1 MMSTQAGCGFRSVMR
16 NEGAVSLRCLSIALL
31 LLTSA
36 PALAAEVTGYVES
49 RTQYSRSRV
58 HGLLPTDAQ
67 PEIQQLL
74 EFNLQPRH
82 EYRPG
87 GFVAADLSFF
97 LQAAWRYRG
106 LDAEGQEVAVPV
118 RESSAARPFVSLSEL
133 YLSHEVVPALHL
145 LAGKKRILWG
155 TGWAYNPTDL
165 LNPPKDPTDPSSQR
179 VGAYMLRV
187 EVPLEKYTFSFVA
200 SPAVLEQ
207 ESGLPRA
214 LLVYPEW
221 RSLDNEAHYLLA
233 ARAYALVANADL
245 NLMLFHSNLYAD
257 DFEDKTRLGFSFSR
271 YFFDDYEL
279 HLEALVGRG
288 SARSYSTPGCL
299 DTGEAAVACFERGDP
314 LISQRRLDEKRL
326 RPHILVGTRYQ
337 FSDESLLSAE
347 YLYQADGLKRSEFQ
361 DVVNGLSLLSVAHE
375 LGLDTS
381 RVLQQLLGA
390 TSEGL
395 PQRFRFVPISRHYA
409 FFTFQK
415 PKIRDDFTV
424 SASLIAN
431 LSDLS
436 GLLAPSVSW
445 SATEWMTLALSG
457 FVPFSGPASLAA
469 TVPATGEHV
478 SEFEL
483 VPSSYRVLLQ
493 ARLFY

>member
-1 MMSTQAGCGFRSVMR
+1 MR
-16 NEGAVSLRCLSIALL
+16 LLSSIVVLL
-31 LLTSA
+31 AAA

-49 RTQYSRSRV
+49 RTQYQRSRV
-58 HGLLPTDAQ
+58 HGLLPTNDQ

-74 EFNLQPRH
+74 ELNTQPRH

-97 LQAAWRYRG
+97 LQGAWRYRG
-106 LDAEGQEVAVPV
+106 LDADGREVGVPV
-118 RESSAARPFVSLSEL
+118 REASAARPFVSLSEL

-155 TGWAYNPTDL
+155 SGWAYNPTDL

-179 VGAYMLRV
+179 VGAYMVRV
-187 EVPLEKYTFSFVA
+187 EVPLEKYTFTFVA

-207 ESGLPRA
+207 ESGLPRS
-214 LLVYPEW
+214 LLVYPDW
-221 RSLDNEAHYLLA
+221 DRRDREAHYLLA

-245 NLMLFHSNLYAD
+245 NLMLFQSNLYGDA
-257 DFEDKTRLGFSFSR
+257 FEDKTRLGFSFSR

-288 SARSYSTPGCL
+288 SARSYPTPGCL
-299 DTGEAAVACFERGDP
+299 DDAPAAAACFLEGKP
-314 LISQRRLDEKRL
+314 LISTRRLDEKRL

-337 FSDESLLSAE
+337 FTDESLLSVE

-361 DVVNGLSLLSVAHE
+361 SVVNGLSLLSTASE
-375 LGLDTS
+375 LGFDTS
-381 RVLQQLLGA
+381 QVLGQLLGGTEA
-390 TSEGL
+390 GL
-395 PQRFRFVPISRHYA
+395 PLRFRFVPISRHYA
-409 FFTFQK
+409 FVTFQK

-431 LSDLS
+431 LGDLS
-436 GLLAPSVSW
+436 GMLAPSVAW
-445 SATEWMTLALSG
+445 STTEWLTLTLSG
-457 FVPFSGPASLAA
+457 FVPFSGPSSLAA
-469 TVPATGEHV
+469 TVPSTGEHI

-483 VPSSYRVLLQ
+483 PPSSYRVLLQ

>member
-1 MMSTQAGCGFRSVMR
+1 MMSAQVGCGSRSVMG
-16 NEGAVSLRCLSIALL
+16 NEMAVSLRSWNIALL
-31 LLTSA
+31 LLTAA

-58 HGLLPTDAQ
+58 HGLLPTDTQ
-67 PEIQQLL
+67 PEVLQLL

-97 LQAAWRYRG
+97 LQASWRYRG

-118 RESSAARPFVSLSEL
+118 REASAARPFFSLSEL

-214 LLVYPEW
+214 LLIYPEW

-245 NLMLFHSNLYAD
+245 NLMLFHSNLYSD

-299 DTGEAAVACFERGDP
+299 DSGEAAVACVQRGDP

-326 RPHILVGTRYQ
+326 RPHILIGTRYQ

-375 LGLDTS
+375 FGLDTS

-409 FFTFQK
+409 FVTFQK

-424 SASLIAN
+424 SAALIAN

-436 GLLAPSVSW
+436 GLLAPTVAW
-445 SATEWMTLALSG
+445 STTEWMTLALSG
-457 FVPFSGPASLAA
+457 FVPFAGPSSLAA
-469 TVPATGEHV
+469 TVHATGEHV

-483 VPSSYRVLLQ
+483 LPSSYRVLLQ

>member
-1 MMSTQAGCGFRSVMR
+1 MRSL
-16 NEGAVSLRCLSIALL
+16 NIALL
-31 LLTSA
+31 LFTSA
-36 PALAAEVTGYVES
+36 PALGAEVTGYVES
-49 RTQYSRSRV
+49 RTQYTRSRV
-58 HGLLPTDAQ
+58 HGLLPTDTQ
-67 PEIQQLL
+67 PEVQQLL
-74 EFNLQPRH
+74 ELNTQPRH

-97 LQAAWRYRG
+97 LQGAWRYRG
-106 LDAEGQEVAVPV
+106 LDAEGQEVAAPV
-118 RESSAARPFVSLSEL
+118 REVSAARPFISFSEL
-133 YLSHEVVPALHL
+133 YVSHEVVPALHL

-245 NLMLFHSNLYAD
+245 NLMLFHSNLYSD

-288 SARSYSTPGCL
+288 SARSYPTLGCL
-299 DTGEAAVACFERGDP
+299 ESSEAALACFQRGDP

-361 DVVNGLSLLSVAHE
+361 EVVNGLSLLSVADEH
-375 LGLDTS
+375 GLDTS
-381 RVLQQLLGA
+381 RVLQQLLGE

-395 PQRFRFVPISRHYA
+395 PQRFRFIPVSRHYA
-409 FFTFQK
+409 FLTFQK

-424 SASLIAN
+424 SAALIAN
-431 LSDLS
+431 LGDLS
-436 GLLAPSVSW
+436 GLLAPSVAW
-445 SATEWMTLALSG
+445 SATEWMTLTLSG

>member
-1 MMSTQAGCGFRSVMR
+1 MR
-16 NEGAVSLRCLSIALL
+16 FPGLLLL
-31 LLTSA
+31 LLTCA
-36 PALAAEVTGYVES
+36 PALGAEVTGYVES

-58 HGLLPTDAQ
+58 HGLLPTDTQ
-67 PEIQQLL
+67 PEVQQLL
-74 EFNLQPRH
+74 ELNVQPRH
-82 EYRPG
+82 EYKPG
-87 GFVAADLSFF
+87 GFVAADLSLF
-97 LQAAWRYRG
+97 LQGAWRYRG

-118 RESSAARPFVSLSEL
+118 REASAARPFVSLSEL

-207 ESGLPRA
+207 ESGLPRSI
-214 LLVYPEW
+214 LVYPEW
-221 RSLDNEAHYLLA
+221 RALDNEAHYLLA

-288 SARSYSTPGCL
+288 SARNYPAPGCL
-299 DTGEAAVACFERGDP
+299 DSPEAAVDCFQRGEP

-326 RPHILVGTRYQ
+326 RPRLLVGTRYQ

-361 DVVNGLSLLSVAHE
+361 DVVNGLSLLSMARE

-381 RVLQQLLGA
+381 RLMQQLLGGA
-390 TSEGL
+390 GEGL
-395 PQRFRFVPISRHYA
+395 PQRFRFVPLSRHYA
-409 FFTFQK
+409 FLTFQK

-424 SASLIAN
+424 SAALIAN
-431 LSDLS
+431 LGDLS
-436 GLLAPSVSW
+436 SLLAPSVAW
-445 SATEWMTLALSG
+445 SATEWMTLTLSG
-457 FVPFSGPASLAA
+457 FVPISGPSSLAA

-483 VPSSYRVLLQ
+483 VPTSYRVLLQ

>member
-1 MMSTQAGCGFRSVMR
+1 MTSTQDGCGSPSKTAPELPVLVRPLLTF
-16 NEGAVSLRCLSIALL
+16 LL
-31 LLTSA
+31 LAAA
-36 PALAAEVTGYVES
+36 PTLAAEVTGYVES

-67 PEIQQLL
+67 PEVQQLL
-74 EFNLQPRH
+74 ELNVQPRQ

-87 GFVAADLSFF
+87 GFVAADLSLF
-97 LQAAWRYRG
+97 LQGAWRYRG
-106 LDAEGQEVAVPV
+106 LNEEGQEVGVPV

-187 EVPLEKYTFSFVA
+187 EVPLEKYTFSLVA

-214 LLVYPEW
+214 LLIYPEW
-221 RSLDNEAHYLLA
+221 NARDHEAHYLVA

-245 NLMLFHSNLYAD
+245 NLMLFHSNLYGDA
-257 DFEDKTRLGFSFSR
+257 FEDKTRLGLSFSR
-271 YFFDDYEL
+271 YFFEDYEL

-288 SARSYSTPGCL
+288 SARSYPAPGCL
-299 DTGEAAVACFERGDP
+299 DSREAAVDCFRRGEQ

-337 FSDESLLSAE
+337 FPDESLLSAE

-361 DVVNGLSLLSVAHE
+361 DVVNGLSLLPVARE
-375 LGLDTS
+375 LGLDTG
-381 RVLQQLLGA
+381 RVQQQLLGG
-390 TSEGL
+390 TDEGL
-395 PQRFRFVPISRHYA
+395 PQRFRFVPLARHYA
-409 FFTFQK
+409 FLTFQK

-431 LSDLS
+431 LRDLS
-436 GLLAPSVSW
+436 GLLAPSVAW
-445 SATEWMTLALSG
+445 SATEWMTLTLSG
-457 FVPFSGPASLAA
+457 FVPFSGPSSLAA

-483 VPSSYRVLLQ
+483 GPSSFRVLLQ

>member
-1 MMSTQAGCGFRSVMR
+1 MY
-16 NEGAVSLRCLSIALL
+16 LL
-31 LLTSA
+31 GVLFLVLAAA

-67 PEIQQLL
+67 PEVQQIL
-74 EFNLQPRH
+74 ELNAQPRH

-87 GFVAADLSFF
+87 GFVAADLSLF
-97 LQAAWRYRG
+97 LQGAWRYRG
-106 LDAEGQEVAVPV
+106 LDTEGQEVGVPV
-118 RESSAARPFVSLSEL
+118 REASAARPFVSLSEL
-133 YLSHEVVPALHL
+133 YVSHEVVPALHL

-165 LNPPKDPTDPSSQR
+165 LNPPKDPTDPTSQR

-187 EVPLEKYTFSFVA
+187 EVPLEKFTFSLVA

-221 RSLDNEAHYLLA
+221 NALDHEAHYLLA

-245 NLMLFHSNLYAD
+245 NLMLFHSNLYRD
-257 DFEDKTRLGFSFSR
+257 DFEDKTQLGFSFSR

-279 HLEALVGRG
+279 HVEALVGRG
-288 SARSYSTPGCL
+288 SARSYPTPGCL
-299 DTGEAAVACFERGDP
+299 DSGEAAVDCFRRGEP
-314 LISQRRLDEKRL
+314 LISQRRLEEKRL
-326 RPHILVGTRYQ
+326 RPRILVGTRYQ

-361 DVVNGLSLLSVAHE
+361 DVVSGLSLLSVARE
-375 LGLDTS
+375 LGLDTEQ
-381 RVLQQLLGA
+381 VLEQLLGGTEA
-390 TSEGL
+390 GL
-395 PQRFRFVPISRHYA
+395 SQRFRFVPISRHYA
-409 FFTFQK
+409 FLTFQK

-431 LSDLS
+431 LRDLS
-436 GLLAPSVSW
+436 GLLAPSVAW
-445 SATEWMTLALSG
+445 STTEWMTLTLSG
-457 FVPFSGPASLAA
+457 FVPFSGPSSLAA

-483 VPSSYRVLLQ
+483 IPSSYRVLLQ

>member
-1 MMSTQAGCGFRSVMR
+1 MRS
-16 NEGAVSLRCLSIALL
+16 LTLPL
-31 LLTSA
+31 LLTSV

-58 HGLLPTDAQ
+58 RGLLPTDAQ
-67 PEIQQLL
+67 PEVQQLL
-74 EFNLQPRH
+74 ELNAQPRH

-87 GFVAADLSFF
+87 GFVAADLSLF
-97 LQAAWRYRG
+97 LQGAWRYRG
-106 LDAEGQEVAVPV
+106 LDEQGQEVGVPV
-118 RESSAARPFVSLSEL
+118 REASAARPFVSLSEL

-221 RSLDNEAHYLLA
+221 RSLDREAHYLLA

-245 NLMLFHSNLYAD
+245 NLMLFHSNLYGD

-271 YFFDDYEL
+271 YFFDVYEL

-288 SARSYSTPGCL
+288 SARNYPTPGCL
-299 DTGEAAVACFERGDP
+299 DSPEAAVDCFQRGAP
-314 LISQRRLDEKRL
+314 LIAQRRLDEQRL
-326 RPHILVGTRYQ
+326 RPRILVGTRYQ

-361 DVVNGLSLLSVAHE
+361 DVVNGLSLLSVAR
-375 LGLDTS
+375 LRSGTRSARRAAASSRCSPTS
-381 RVLQQLLGA
+381 CGGRAAVTGSRRCVSGSARGSPRSSSASRSSGSGAGREAGLGA
-390 TSEGL
+390 PSPGWIGTL
-395 PQRFRFVPISRHYA
+395 VRC
-409 FFTFQK
+409 
-415 PKIRDDFTV
+415 
-424 SASLIAN
+424 SAHWAGRNGIL
-431 LSDLS
+431 
-436 GLLAPSVSW
+436 GR
-445 SATEWMTLALSG
+445 SAA
-457 FVPFSGPASLAA
+457 AA
-469 TVPATGEHV
+469 TLDAGRRSGQMCRRRHKCPGSRPADPT
-478 SEFEL
+478 
-483 VPSSYRVLLQ
+483 
-493 ARLFY
+493 

>member
-1 MMSTQAGCGFRSVMR
+1 MR
-16 NEGAVSLRCLSIALL
+16 LLCATLVLLAAV
-31 LLTSA
+31 

-49 RTQYSRSRV
+49 RTQYQRSRV

-67 PEIQQLL
+67 PEVQQLL
-74 EFNLQPRH
+74 ELNTQPRH

-87 GFVAADLSFF
+87 GFVAADLSLF
-97 LQAAWRYRG
+97 LQGTWRYRG
-106 LDAEGQEVAVPV
+106 LAADGHEVAVPV
-118 RESSAARPFVSLSEL
+118 REASAARPFVSLSEL
-133 YLSHEVVPALHL
+133 YVSHEVMPALHL

-155 TGWAYNPTDL
+155 SGWAYNPTDL

-187 EVPLEKYTFSFVA
+187 EVPLEKYTFSLVA

-207 ESGLPRA
+207 DSGLPRA
-214 LLVYPEW
+214 LLVYPGWNRRDRE
-221 RSLDNEAHYLLA
+221 LHYLVA

-245 NLMLFHSNLYAD
+245 NLMLFQSNLYGDA
-257 DFEDKTRLGFSFSR
+257 FEDKTRLGFSFSR
-271 YFFDDYEL
+271 YFFDVYEL
-279 HLEALVGRG
+279 HVEGLVGRG
-288 SARSYSTPGCL
+288 SARNYPTPGCL
-299 DTGEAAVACFERGDP
+299 EDRDAAVGCFLRGEP

-326 RPHILVGTRYQ
+326 RPRILVGTRYQ

-361 DVVNGLSLLSVAHE
+361 GLANGLALLPLASQ

-381 RVLQQLLGA
+381 QLQGQLLGGNE
-390 TSEGL
+390 EGL
-395 PQRFRFVPISRHYA
+395 PQRFRFVPLSRHYA
-409 FFTFQK
+409 FITFQK

-431 LSDLS
+431 LGDLS
-436 GLLAPSVSW
+436 GLLAPSVAW
-445 SATEWMTLALSG
+445 SATEWMTLTLSG
-457 FVPFSGPASLAA
+457 FVPFSGPRSLAA
-469 TVPATGEHV
+469 TVPATGQHV
-478 SEFEL
+478 SEFAL